1 MTGIRSMLAA
11 LALAPALA
19 AAQAPA
25 EAPKAAEPPKTS
37 EGKAATAQG
46 QRDAAKPAEGKAAGP
61 RKEAQGKAAAA
72 EAAPPS
78 AARDLARALTT
89 QETWDGILDG
99 YAASLAGQIS
109 GALAATGK
117 EAPPDLR
124 EKVRGDLHDAVRYEQ
139 AVDMQARALS
149 GRFSADELRA
159 IEAFYRSGPGKKLL
173 DELPEIARQVNDE
186 LRARLSERVP
196 KIVQRY
202 APSVASGGEGAPAPK
217 AQGRTPP
224 AGGASPPKR

>member
-1 MTGIRSMLAA
+1 MTRIRSMLAA

-25 EAPKAAEPPKTS
+25 EAPKAAEPKTS
-37 EGKAATAQG
+37 EGKAAAGPG
-46 QRDAAKPAEGKAAGP
+46 QRDAAKPAEGKAAAP
-61 RKEAQGKAAAA
+61 RKEAQGKAA

-196 KIVQRY
+196 RIIQRY

-224 AGGASPPKR
+224 AGASPPKR